1 MLSEY
6 GKCRILNKECR
17 MSKKRHK
24 LRFSNYDLKIQ
35 EAGSP
40 PEADLPRAR
49 QEARKSIKRKTVFLL
64 PSVAV

>member
-1 MLSEY
+1 
-6 GKCRILNKECR
+6 

-49 QEARKSIKRKTVFLL
+49 QEARKSIKRKTVFPL